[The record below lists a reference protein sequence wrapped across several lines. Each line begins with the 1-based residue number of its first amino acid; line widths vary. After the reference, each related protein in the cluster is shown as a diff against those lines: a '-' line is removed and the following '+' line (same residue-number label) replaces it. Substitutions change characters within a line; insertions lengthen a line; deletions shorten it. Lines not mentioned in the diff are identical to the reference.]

1 MIKYGLYNNNYI
13 IINLKDLNY
22 CKMKFFINNIIIS
35 GNLKFDNDLKL
46 YWLILPNLIYYFK
59 K

>member
-46 YWLILPNLIYYFK
+46 Y
-59 K
+59 